1 MRVMRRV
8 RVTRTQSAT
17 RGFTLI
23 EMLVA
28 LAVMALLA
36 IMSWRGIDAML
47 RARQVTADN
56 HAALQS
62 LQGGLAQWQTDLDA
76 LVETPYV
83 NAVEWDG
90 RVLRV
95 LRRNPAGGAE
105 SLQVVAWALGSAGA
119 SGASGASGTSG
130 EARNWL
136 RWQSAPVQTRAD
148 LLGAWADA
156 AAWGGRADGGAGE
169 QVVAVVPV
177 EAVSLAYFRG
187 GQWVAADTLL
197 RSSAGGQPSL
207 GDLPEGLRLVLEL
220 PAGGSLPLQ
229 GALRSDW
236 INPLAGTAR

>member
-1 MRVMRRV
+1 MRWQV
-8 RVTRTQSAT
+8 QSPL

-36 IMSWRGIDAML
+36 IMSWRGLDAML
-47 RARQVTADN
+47 RARQVTAVQ
-56 HAALQS
+56 HVALQS
-62 LQGGLAQWQTDLDA
+62 LQGGLAQWQIDLDA
-76 LVETPYV
+76 VVETPYV

-95 LRRNPAGGAE
+95 LRRGPAGGAE
-105 SLQVVAWALGSAGA
+105 SLQVVAWALGSV
-119 SGASGASGTSG
+119 SSSG
-130 EARNWL
+130 EGAGWL

-156 AAWGGRADGGAGE
+156 AAWGGRAEVGAGE
-169 QVVAVVPV
+169 QIVAAGPV
-177 EAVSLAYFRG
+177 AAMSLAYFRG

-197 RSSAGGQPSL
+197 RAGTGAGGGGGGGGRPSV

-220 PAGGSLPLQ
+220 PAGGALPLQ
-229 GALRSDW
+229 GPLRSDW
-236 INPLAGTAR
+236 INPLAGAAR